1 MEDMALDITIKLR
14 TIFVYCDIVFYSDFT
29 ELDIFTVSTN
39 KDDILKLLDLEFV
52 KDFSIFHNYYDHHYS
67 LAIHIILE
75 KE

>member
-1 MEDMALDITIKLR
+1 METDIAIKLR

-29 ELDIFTVSTN
+29 ELDIFTAVTN

-52 KDFSIFHNYYDHHYS
+52 KDFSIFHNYHDHNYS

-75 KE
+75 EE